1 MGLAAALLSSVIVS
15 PAIATAGAAPK
26 QPGEALGIRV
36 CGPSDR
42 VAAGRME
49 RRRFGRTG
57 WEVPVVG
64 LGTWQTFD
72 VGPDQ
77 ESDARE
83 VVDAVW
89 EGGTRFFD
97 SSPMYGRAEGVLGR
111 ALGERRKDAL
121 VASKIWT
128 SSMREA
134 RSQFTAQLAF
144 FGGRVDLEQVH
155 NLVRWREHLDWLEN
169 ERAAGRIGFLGATHY
184 AAGAFAELEQVMQT
198 GRIDA
203 IQVPYNPL
211 ERDAERRIL
220 PLAAELDLGVIA
232 MRPLGGGRL
241 VRRFDAT
248 ELLKWTLADE
258 RVHVAIPATSSPAHA
273 RRNTEAGAPP
283 WPSPEQR
290 EALARQARR

>member
-1 MGLAAALLSSVIVS
+1 
-15 PAIATAGAAPK
+15 
-26 QPGEALGIRV
+26 
-36 CGPSDR
+36 
-42 VAAGRME
+42 ME

-57 WEVPVVG
+57 WKVPVVG

-72 VGPDQ
+72 VGPGE
-77 ESDARE
+77 ESMAAE

-111 ALGERRKDAL
+111 ALGDRRPDAW
-121 VASKIWT
+121 VATKIWT
-128 SSMREA
+128 SSTAEA
-134 RSQFTAQLAF
+134 RSQFEAQLRF

-155 NLVRWREHLDWLEN
+155 NLVAWREHLDWLDEA
-169 ERAAGRIGFLGATHY
+169 RAAGRLAFLGATHY
-184 AAGAFAELEQVMQT
+184 AASAFDELERVMRT

-211 ERDAERRIL
+211 ERGAEQRIL

-232 MRPLGGGRL
+232 MRPLGGGSL
-241 VRRFDAT
+241 ARRFDAT

-258 RVHVAIPATSSPAHA
+258 RVHVAIPATSSTAHA
-273 RRNTEAGAPP
+273 RINTAAGAAP
-283 WPSPEQR
+283 WPSP
-290 EALARQARR
+290 ARRQTLVS